1 MKVQQRHPLPEQ
13 IRLKPIDAYT
23 YLYSGILDTGW
34 HQHAEHQLIYAEDG
48 VLYVLTDESQFLLPA
63 FHGVWVPARCV
74 HKLLSS
80 SAKTK
85 LWLLYFQSHAA
96 AEIAVLQ
103 HVHIFGISPLA
114 RAMLIYTER
123 WSGSGESEA
132 KASPLAKQ
140 FYETI
145 RLLAAE
151 WCTQPL
157 PLILPHTA
165 EGTLGMVTQYIVA
178 NLGDALT
185 IETVASRHG
194 VSGRTLMRL
203 FRSQLGMTF
212 GSYLRIARIVKAV
225 ELLTANSTATS
236 SSILDVAYTVGYNSP
251 SSFSHAFRHL
261 TGMSPQEYLKRF
273 SARV

>member
-1 MKVQQRHPLPEQ
+1 MPRYQLPEQ

-23 YLYSGILDTGW
+23 YLYTGILDTGW

-74 HKLLSS
+74 HKLVSS
-80 SAKTK
+80 SERTK
-85 LWLLYFQSHAA
+85 LWLLYFQTQ
-96 AEIAVLQ
+96 AVEEATLLQ
-103 HVHIFGISPLA
+103 HVQIFGISPLA
-114 RAMLIYTER
+114 REMLTYTER
-123 WSGSGESEA
+123 WSRGRESQTE
-132 KASPLAKQ
+132 ASPLATH

-151 WCTQPL
+151 WCTHPL
-157 PLILPHTA
+157 SLILPHPA
-165 EGTLGMVTQYIVA
+165 EGILSEITQYIVEH
-178 NLGDALT
+178 LGDTLD
-185 IETVASRHG
+185 IETVASIHG

-203 FRSQLGMTF
+203 FRSQLGVTF

-225 ELLTANSTATS
+225 ELLTATSTATS